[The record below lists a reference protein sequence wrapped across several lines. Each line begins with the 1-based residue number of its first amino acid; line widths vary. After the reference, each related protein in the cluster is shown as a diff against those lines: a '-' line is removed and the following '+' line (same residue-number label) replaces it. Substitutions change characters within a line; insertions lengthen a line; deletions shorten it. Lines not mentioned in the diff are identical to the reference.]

1 VHSPEFE
8 AAVVKVLA
16 DKEEL
21 LAAGERR
28 ALEPFLRVDH
38 VPTRATA
45 VPASDEEGFAEHIL
59 KRRRVSSRVTT
70 YKLLR
75 AIPPTSNEVERLFSV
90 ARAVLRLERH
100 RLSPLTL
107 EMIFFFK
114 VNSPYWNVATVDSC
128 L

>member
-21 LAAGERR
+21 LAAGKRR

-59 KRRRVSSRVTT
+59 KRRRVSSFPSNSARWFAMCWIDMFSWVPMRVN
-70 YKLLR
+70 R
-75 AIPPTSNEVERLFSV
+75 CVSA
-90 ARAVLRLERH
+90 
-100 RLSPLTL
+100 
-107 EMIFFFK
+107 
-114 VNSPYWNVATVDSC
+114 AT
-128 L
+128 